1 MKWMYEMRTFHSQ
14 GDIILYD
21 FLKCLKTELAS
32 LCSILYLAVH
42 SCIKPLKVMY
52 FRKKLINNDIIK

>member
-21 FLKCLKTELAS
+21 FLKCLKTTVQYTIFG
-32 LCSILYLAVH
+32 CSFMHKGNV
-42 SCIKPLKVMY
+42 
-52 FRKKLINNDIIK
+52 FQKKID

>member
-1 MKWMYEMRTFHSQ
+1 MYMKWMYKMRTFHSQ

-32 LCSILYLAVH
+32 LCSILYLALSNVNFFF
-42 SCIKPLKVMY
+42 CKIAPA
-52 FRKKLINNDIIK
+52 

>member
-1 MKWMYEMRTFHSQ
+1 MYMKWMYKMRTFHSQ

-42 SCIKPLKVMY
+42 SCNKGNV
-52 FRKKLINNDIIK
+52 FQKKID

>member
-1 MKWMYEMRTFHSQ
+1 MYMKWMYKMRTFHSQ

-42 SCIKPLKVMY
+42 SCIKVMH
-52 FRKKLINNDIIK
+52 FRKKLINKYIIK